1 MESHLPSWYKNVAV
15 KKRNVYC
22 MTYNVSKQ
30 IFYHLFQNKDD
41 KLSFEEFIE
50 GSKKD
55 PTIIQALT
63 LYDTSNSSS

>member
-1 MESHLPSWYKNVAV
+1 MFLSK
-15 KKRNVYC
+15 YC
-22 MTYNVSKQ
+22 MV
-30 IFYHLFQNKDD
+30 FFQNKDD

-63 LYDTSNSSS
+63 LYDTSSNSS